1 MSVYGGS
8 DPFTATASDI
18 MVVNPAA
25 VDVTL
30 KITNTGSSAA
40 TPTCTVE
47 ASDSSGAYSGV
58 NAGSLGS
65 PVQPGQT
72 VTSVM
77 EVTITNQGAQYVTS
91 ATVSCS
97 G

>member
-1 MSVYGGS
+1 V
-8 DPFTATASDI
+8 I
-18 MVVNPAA
+18 NPAA

-30 KITNTGSSAA
+30 KVTNTGSSPA
-40 TPTCTVE
+40 TPMCTVD
-47 ASDSSGAYSGV
+47 ATDSSGAYSGV
-58 NAGSLGS
+58 NAGSLS
-65 PVQPGQT
+65 SAVQPGQT
-72 VTSVM
+72 TTTVM